1 MSSQTAGQAADAN
14 TSTKYQT
21 DARKRLAETENYCIT
36 EFTVSP
42 GQQSPWHF
50 HTSTSDLFYVLSGRL
65 DLLLAEP
72 TEVVA
77 LHAGQSHQ
85 IPCGRVHKFKA
96 GEPGGARYML
106 IQGVGK
112 PDFVVVDR

>member
-1 MSSQTAGQAADAN
+1 MSAHSIPETA
-14 TSTKYQT
+14 STPEPVKYTT
-21 DARKRLAETENYCIT
+21 DYRRRLAETNDYCIT
-36 EFTVSP
+36 EFRVSP

-50 HTSTSDLFYVLSGRL
+50 HTATSDLFYVLSGRL

-77 LHAGQSHQ
+77 LHAGQSYQ

-96 GEPGGARYML
+96 GDTTGASYML

-112 PDFVVVDR
+112 PDFIAVDC